1 MLSERYSR
9 NIGAITQAE
18 QEVLRAKSVLIAGGG
33 GLGGYVL
40 AHMLRIGVGG
50 ITLCDFDVF
59 DETNLNRQLLCTLD
73 TLGASKAQTA
83 AEYAAVVN
91 PDVRFRALRERLD
104 GDSCRRILPG
114 HDLVI
119 DALDNVE
126 SRIELASACREA
138 GLPLVYGAVGGWTL
152 QAAVIMPEHPA
163 KALERLYAGGA
174 AAEPSCLSFTPS
186 VCAGIQAAEAVKL
199 LLGKPSELEGR
210 MFVMDL
216 LHNDSFSLSLQH
228 SK

>member
-18 QEVLRAKSVLIAGGG
+18 QEALRAKRVLIAGGG
-33 GLGGYVL
+33 GLGGHVL

-73 TLGASKAQTA
+73 TLGASKAETA
-83 AEYAAVVN
+83 AEYAAAVN

-163 KALERLYAGGA
+163 KALERLYAAWRGGGA
-174 AAEPSCLSFTPS
+174 VVS
-186 VCAGIQAAEAVKL
+186 VVHAVGVRGDTGRRGGKAPAGQAVGARGAYARHGSAPQRLFFYYVL
-199 LLGKPSELEGR
+199 T
-210 MFVMDL
+210 F
-216 LHNDSFSLSLQH
+216 
-228 SK
+228 

>member
-18 QEVLRAKSVLIAGGG
+18 QEALRAKRVLIAGGG

-40 AHMLRIGVGG
+40 AHLLRIGVGG

-59 DETNLNRQLLCTLD
+59 DETNLNRQLLCTAE
-73 TLGASKAQTA
+73 TIGAPKAQTA
-83 AEYAAVVN
+83 AEYAAAVN

-138 GLPLVYGAVGGWTL
+138 GLPLVYGAVSGWTL

-210 MFVMDL
+210 MLVMDL
-216 LHNDSFSLSLQH
+216 LHNDSFFITF
-228 SK
+228 